1 MENYTRYYANTNVVC
16 NYKTTMKHFRFLGI
30 FIFFSTL
37 TSALFAQDK
46 QPLLTKQ
53 QAIEDF
59 NWLRFSLEYVHPRLY
74 KYEDKKTV
82 DARFDSLS
90 SLIGNEITGIDF
102 LSLVSKM
109 NASVRCGHLY
119 TIPQNELEKEVLEK
133 KVLPF
138 YVKLINNKIYIVNNC
153 GNNSISN
160 GSEILSVNGKSSTEI
175 LSTILTGVSA
185 DGFIQTR
192 KLRLI
197 ERYFFYNF
205 NGFDYYYHL
214 LVDRSDSFQVEYIDF
229 KTKTKGINKLNGISI
244 NERQN
249 TLLSRYKI
257 DESKWFKTPSP
268 IFEIDKPKNYA
279 KLTISRSFF
288 NDKVDPNF
296 DSLLAKAFSR
306 LKKEKISNLIIDL
319 RDNEGGSE
327 HQEAELMSYL
337 YNKPFK
343 LYQNIYVSRLDYRPL
358 KSVIFASEK
367 DTTRLLDKNEDEWMR
382 KISDNLWIN
391 NYEYYEGLQLQPAKK
406 DVFQGN
412 LYIIINGTCFS
423 STSALIANIKNT
435 TKAVFIGE
443 ESGGLYEGPTG
454 GQTIPIILPN
464 SKIMIRI
471 SPNINLGFMYQK
483 HSFGRGVLPDYPI
496 NYTITDIL
504 DNKDLEF
511 EQAKTI
517 IAKKK

>member
-1 MENYTRYYANTNVVC
+1 M
-16 NYKTTMKHFRFLGI
+16 
-30 FIFFSTL
+30 

-46 QPLLTKQ
+46 QLILTKQ

-59 NWLRFSLEYVHPRLY
+59 DWLRFSLEYCHPRLY

-82 DARFDSLS
+82 DARFDSLR
-90 SLIGNEITGIDF
+90 SLIGNEITGLDF
-102 LSLVSKM
+102 LSFVSKM
-109 NASVRCGHLY
+109 NASIHCGHLY

-133 KVLPF
+133 KVVPF
-138 YVKLINNKIYIVNNC
+138 YIKLIDNKIYIVNNC
-153 GNNSISN
+153 SNNSISN
-160 GSEILSVNGKSSTEI
+160 GSEILSINGKSISEI
-175 LSTILTGVSA
+175 LSTILTGISA
-185 DGFIQTR
+185 DGYILTR

-214 LVDRSDSFQVEYIDF
+214 YVDRSNNFQIEYIDY
-229 KTKTKGINKLNGISI
+229 KTQQKDSTRVNGITI
-244 NERQN
+244 NERQD
-249 TLLSRYKI
+249 TLFSRYKI
-257 DESKWFKTPSP
+257 DESKWFNTPSP
-268 IFEIDKPKNYA
+268 AFEINKADNYA
-279 KLTISRSFF
+279 RLTISRSFF
-288 NDKVDPNF
+288 NEQIDPNF
-296 DSLLAKAFSR
+296 DSLLAKAFRR
-306 LKKEKISNLIIDL
+306 LKKERILNLIVDL
-319 RDNEGGSE
+319 RNNEGGSE

-358 KSVIFASEK
+358 KPIIFASEK
-367 DTTRLLDKNEDEWMR
+367 DTTKLLDKNEDEWMR
-382 KISDNLWIN
+382 KISDNLWVN
-391 NYEYYEGLQLQPAKK
+391 NYEYYEGLQLHPPKK

-412 LYIIINGTCFS
+412 LYVIMNGNSFS

-471 SPNINLGFMYQK
+471 SPNINLGYMYQK
-483 HSFGRGVLPDYPI
+483 HPIGRGVLPGYPI
-496 NYTITDIL
+496 TYTIADIL
-504 DNKDLEF
+504 YNRDPEL
-511 EQAKTI
+511 EQAKRMISDKKI
-517 IAKKK
+517 ITK